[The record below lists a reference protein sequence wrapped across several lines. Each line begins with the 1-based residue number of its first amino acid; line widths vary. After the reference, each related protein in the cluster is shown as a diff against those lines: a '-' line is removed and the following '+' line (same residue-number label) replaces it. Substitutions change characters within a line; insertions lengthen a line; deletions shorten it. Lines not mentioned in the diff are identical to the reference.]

1 LFDWR
6 SKVKYAKLVRD
17 KIPEIITRSGDRPV
31 TRVLDANV
39 YQQELRR
46 KLQEEV
52 TEFIESENIGELVD
66 ILEVLYTLAA
76 EGGISPP
83 QLEEMRKQKR
93 KERGGFD
100 CRIFLVE
107 IIS

>member
-1 LFDWR
+1 M
-6 SKVKYAKLVRD
+6 KYAKLVRD

-31 TRVLDANV
+31 TQVLDANV

-52 TEFIESENIGELVD
+52 TEFTESENVGELVD
-66 ILEVLYTLAA
+66 VLEVVYTLAA
-76 EGGISPP
+76 KGGISPS

-100 CRIFLVE
+100 RRIFLVE
-107 IIS
+107 IISKGGG